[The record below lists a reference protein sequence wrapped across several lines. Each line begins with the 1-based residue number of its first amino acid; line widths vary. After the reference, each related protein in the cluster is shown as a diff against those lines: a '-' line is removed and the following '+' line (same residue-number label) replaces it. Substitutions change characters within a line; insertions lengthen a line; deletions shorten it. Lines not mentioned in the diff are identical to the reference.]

1 MFLTSII
8 TGSKIRT
15 MWMTPFYLFFGTF
28 LVYIFQKYLKI
39 NKLKNFIACFI
50 FLFLISPISYA
61 TISLIKDNK
70 RTDYPGNKIAID
82 IQKKW
87 DSEFDDPINV
97 VLGNEWIAGNLS
109 YHLKSRPSWEG
120 KVDKTKLESYNK
132 YICLDEVCIGAK

>member
-1 MFLTSII
+1 MY
-8 TGSKIRT
+8 KRQ
-15 MWMTPFYLFFGTF
+15 
-28 LVYIFQKYLKI
+28 V
-39 NKLKNFIACFI
+39 CFI

-87 DSEFDDPINV
+87 DSEFDDAINV

-120 KVDKTKLESYNK
+120 KVDKIKLESYNK

>member
-1 MFLTSII
+1 MTIFII
-8 TGSKIRT
+8 
-15 MWMTPFYLFFGTF
+15 
-28 LVYIFQKYLKI
+28 
-39 NKLKNFIACFI
+39 CFI
-50 FLFLISPISYA
+50 FLFLLSPISYA

-120 KVDKTKLESYNK
+120 KVDKIKLERYNK